1 MSDKKKI
8 VLVVVFVVVLIA
20 GIIVIPRLL
29 KKYTG
34 KLYKNTHGEIDLE
47 NMGPE
52 IIKKETSETNV

>member
-8 VLVVVFVVVLIA
+8 VMVVVFVAVLIV
-20 GIIVIPRLL
+20 GIVVIPKLL

-34 KLYKNTHGEIDLE
+34 KLYKNTHGEMDLE

-52 IIKKETSETNV
+52 IVKKETTNE